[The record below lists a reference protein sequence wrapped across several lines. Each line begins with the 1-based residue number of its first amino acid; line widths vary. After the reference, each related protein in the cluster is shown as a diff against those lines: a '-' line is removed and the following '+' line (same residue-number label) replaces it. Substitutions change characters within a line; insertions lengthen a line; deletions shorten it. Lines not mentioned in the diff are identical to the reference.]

1 MARYTGPKYKLC
13 RREGVCVCDSP
24 KCTSRGR
31 RKYPPG
37 MHGSRGYRGNMSG
50 YAKQLRVK
58 QRAKRLYGMMER
70 QFERFFKEAFA
81 MKGNT
86 GENLLRL
93 LERRLDNVV
102 YRLGYAETRRQARQM
117 VAHKHISVNGKVINI
132 PSYIIN
138 LEDQIAIAPRALKSA
153 ALAER
158 LESVT
163 KKERPEWLAWDSGKK
178 IGKIVSEPNIEQLV
192 QILEPNTIV
201 ELYSK

>member
-1 MARYTGPKYKLC
+1 
-13 RREGVCVCDSP
+13 
-24 KCTSRGR
+24 
-31 RKYPPG
+31 
-37 MHGSRGYRGNMSG
+37 
-50 YAKQLRVK
+50 
-58 QRAKRLYGMMER
+58 
-70 QFERFFKEAFA
+70 

-117 VAHKHISVNGKVINI
+117 VAHQHIAVNDRVINI

-138 LEDQIAIAPRALKSA
+138 PEDRIAISARALKRA

-158 LESVT
+158 LESIA
-163 KKERPEWLAWDSGKK
+163 KKDRPEWLAWDSASKSGKVVADPDIK
-178 IGKIVSEPNIEQLV
+178 ELV

>member
-1 MARYTGPKYKLC
+1 M
-13 RREGVCVCDSP
+13 CDSP

-50 YAKQLRVK
+50 YAKQLRAK
-58 QRAKRLYGMMER
+58 QKAKRMYGMMER
-70 QFERFFKEAFA
+70 QFERFFKQALA

-102 YRLGYAETRRQARQM
+102 YRLGLAETRRQSRQM
-117 VAHKHISVNGKVINI
+117 VAHNHISVNGKVVNI

-138 LEDQIAIAPRALKSA
+138 LEDEIAITPRALKSA
-153 ALAER
+153 AFTER
-158 LESVT
+158 LENAV
-163 KKERPEWLAWDSGKK
+163 KKDRPEWLAWDSSTK
-178 IGKIVSEPNIEQLV
+178 IGKVAAEPNIEQIAML
-192 QILEPNTIV
+192 LEPNTIV